1 METSIMV
8 ADKNETKRREDD
20 SHEKLVNDII
30 NEIDNNIYAVKSV
43 EQLARDYSIS
53 SGHIKNIFKK
63 HTGITI
69 FEYLFEKRM
78 NAAKDLL
85 DNTDLKVYEIAEKL
99 GYKSKAFFSRAFQKQ
114 IGITPSQ
121 YRKRNK

>member
-1 METSIMV
+1 METNIMV
-8 ADKNETKRREDD
+8 ADKNETKRHEEDT
-20 SHEKLVNDII
+20 HEKLVCDII
-30 NEIDNNIYAVKSV
+30 SEIDSNIYAVKSV

-78 NAAKDLL
+78 SAAKDLL

-99 GYKSKAFFSRAFQKQ
+99 GYKSKAFFSRAFQRH
-114 IGITPSQ
+114 IGTTPSQ
-121 YRKRNK
+121 YRKRDK